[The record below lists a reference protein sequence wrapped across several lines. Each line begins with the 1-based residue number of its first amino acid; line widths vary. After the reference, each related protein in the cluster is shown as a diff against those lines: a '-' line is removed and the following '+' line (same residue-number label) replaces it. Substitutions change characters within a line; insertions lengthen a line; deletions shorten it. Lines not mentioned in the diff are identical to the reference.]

1 MVFVN
6 LCENRAQSQRSA
18 FSGSPLSP
26 LDCYEHFIIEFNPNT
41 CCKKTN
47 TYFWR
52 ARWPC
57 GRLVSKHYYLH
68 TESIRMIIFIQFQ

>member
-6 LCENRAQSQRSA
+6 LCENRVQSQRSA

-41 CCKKTN
+41 CCKKKQT
-47 TYFWR
+47 R
-52 ARWPC
+52 
-57 GRLVSKHYYLH
+57 
-68 TESIRMIIFIQFQ
+68 IFGELGGLAVD